1 MTEYEKLLSK
11 TKVNSSAGVG
21 ISQENVNKRNNAQT
35 AKSTAAKTKT
45 VPTIKALGA
54 GDYGA
59 SKTTRLDNVAKASA
73 KSTAASYTNIHGQ
86 LMAPTGGLTIGQSA
100 QAAIHKTTQAQ
111 AENEK
116 YAR

>member
-54 GDYGA
+54 SDYAVETVRVVPVRTQTQNANDQGVA
-59 SKTTRLDNVAKASA
+59 RIRSCNEERTRLRITKE
-73 KSTAASYTNIHGQ
+73 G
-86 LMAPTGGLTIGQSA
+86 
-100 QAAIHKTTQAQ
+100 
-111 AENEK
+111 
-116 YAR
+116 ARHALIWRKPSPNTS